1 MISVTVVSRSP
12 AVTAKIFSPSELPSR
27 HLMVCSGPG
36 VGTNPL
42 WQIHQCQPCQLELT
56 GRGLT
61 VRGDRRRRRRFRV
74 WSRPGPASGFLV
86 TAPYDIV
93 NDLLIFILCTR
104 YLIRLSGGYSIH
116 IYDILQDIQPVQV
129 PGPKLEAYD
138 CRMANNERFTIEID
152 TTAENALLNAEN
164 TTRCLQRSNLV
175 QLSG

>member
-104 YLIRLSGGYSIH
+104 YLIRLSGGYRIH
-116 IYDILQDIQPVQV
+116 I
-129 PGPKLEAYD
+129 
-138 CRMANNERFTIEID
+138 
-152 TTAENALLNAEN
+152 
-164 TTRCLQRSNLV
+164 
-175 QLSG
+175 